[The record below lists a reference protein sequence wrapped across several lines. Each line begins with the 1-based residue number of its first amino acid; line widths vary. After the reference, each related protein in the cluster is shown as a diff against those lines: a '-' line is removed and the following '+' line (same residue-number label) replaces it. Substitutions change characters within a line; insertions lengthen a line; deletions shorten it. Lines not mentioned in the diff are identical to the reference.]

1 MWCSIAIIII
11 INILLLLHP
20 FNSLFSQQ
28 KGKPFWILLKQE
40 MIVGVGILRNK
51 ESCQR
56 VICKKSSAERSAN
69 YPLSLFHMPQR
80 KNSAFLRIAKLRF
93 ARIVQQMCS
102 RCIAASGIP
111 RCLPSIFFVVCLPKN
126 RVVFFTISTN
136 FKISSTFQVS
146 HHFAGRC
153 DWLQSV

>member
-40 MIVGVGILRNK
+40 MIVGVSILRNK

-56 VICKKSSAERSAN
+56 VICKKSKCRTFCKLPLITFPHAAAEKFRLSADRKTKVRSHCTTDVQPMHSSVRHPAV
-69 YPLSLFHMPQR
+69 PSFHILCGLF
-80 KNSAFLRIAKLRF
+80 AKE
-93 ARIVQQMCS
+93 QGS
-102 RCIAASGIP
+102 
-111 RCLPSIFFVVCLPKN
+111 FFY
-126 RVVFFTISTN
+126 N
-136 FKISSTFQVS
+136 F
-146 HHFAGRC
+146 
-153 DWLQSV
+153 D